1 LEPESHTGP
10 KAGYRCVQQIFGKSI
25 GILSGRKPVA
35 ESKHRG
41 TIHGGQQQPEDRSGG
56 IGARECAGVDAPL
69 NLMLD
74 PLSEI
79 PDETEPL
86 PFPADARDSIIDKD
100 QPEVL
105 RLLLTEGI
113 EAPHRLTNRLERVA
127 VVLQCAAVLLQVMQT
142 FLGQGEK

>member
-1 LEPESHTGP
+1 
-10 KAGYRCVQQIFGKSI
+10 
-25 GILSGRKPVA
+25 
-35 ESKHRG
+35 
-41 TIHGGQQQPEDRSGG
+41 
-56 IGARECAGVDAPL
+56 
-69 NLMLD
+69 MLD

-142 FLGQGEK
+142 FLGQGEKNVVLASEVAVNSTGAVLDLFSDLTHRDVRITLGQKERACRVQDGPSDRFPLP